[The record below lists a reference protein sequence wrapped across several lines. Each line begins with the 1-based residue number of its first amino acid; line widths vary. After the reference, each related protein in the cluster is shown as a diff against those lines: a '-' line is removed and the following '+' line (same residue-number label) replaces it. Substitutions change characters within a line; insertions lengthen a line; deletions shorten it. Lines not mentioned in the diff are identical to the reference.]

1 MQRSFDIGA
10 AHPFSWPKI
19 NGFHTSSSAEEMV
32 HHLKAN
38 KVWNVTEKLD
48 GSNVCISTQG
58 WISSRKQIISNRDNP
73 KTVFQNVPL
82 KNVSLLISKLDTLK
96 DLLQKHFFQG
106 KELEVLLYGEL
117 ILQGT
122 GMSKY
127 DLYHYRERKL
137 LPGEIY
143 CFAIGLILPE
153 GTDLPFIFEN
163 GFPHQGEHQLCHI
176 IPMSFNLSKLL
187 QKTNID
193 HTPLLFSGALSD
205 LVKNEYLVEKIFHR
219 KVEGFILSGAK
230 GEGFIKW
237 KYIQHPNEDL
247 KKHFENMMDLAGD
260 SMATFGVTMLQELCE
275 NAKRFMT
282 KLSDVRWSDM
292 LNLYFE
298 SEGANFVQMLDKASN
313 EGSMSL
319 QLAFQ
324 KESERVFRY
333 TKKCLKEMSL
343 LDPAFCHHLGN
354 VISFQLKHY
363 YEKKKGYYVNWNFR

>member
-1 MQRSFDIGA
+1 MSRSFDIGA

-19 NGFHTSSSAEEMV
+19 NGFHTSSSAEEMI
-32 HHLKAN
+32 HHLQAN

-58 WISSRKQIISNRDNP
+58 WISSRKQIISNMDNP
-73 KTVFQNVPL
+73 KTSFQNVPL
-82 KNVSLLISKLDTLK
+82 KNVSLLMSKLDTLK
-96 DLLQKHFFQG
+96 ELLQKHFFQG
-106 KELEVLLYGEL
+106 IELEVLLYGEF

-127 DLYHYRERKL
+127 DLYHYRERKI

-205 LVKNEYLVEKIFHR
+205 LVENDYLVEKIFHR

-237 KYIQHPNEDL
+237 KYIEQPNEDL
-247 KKHFENMMDLAGD
+247 KKHFQNMRDLAGD
-260 SMATFGVTMLQELCE
+260 SMATFGVTMLQELFE
-275 NAKRFMT
+275 NAKRFMIN
-282 KLSDVRWSDM
+282 LQDLRWLDM
-292 LNLYFE
+292 VHLYFE
-298 SEGANFVQMLDKASN
+298 TEGANFVQMLDKASN
-313 EGSMSL
+313 EGPMSL
-319 QLAFQ
+319 ELIFE

-333 TKKCLKEMSL
+333 TKACLKEITL
-343 LDPAFCHHLGN
+343 LDPKFCHQLRDL
-354 VISFQLKHY
+354 ISFQLKQY
-363 YEKKKGYYVNWNFR
+363 YGKKKGFYVNWNF